1 MANLLKITAQRYYK
15 NMKLPSVFLEK
26 CDFWA
31 KNSIFSKKSTIFV
44 WLIQKKALPLPWI
57 SIEIAQFTID
67 NFTIIHSALIIV
79 KS

>member
-1 MANLLKITAQRYYK
+1 
-15 NMKLPSVFLEK
+15 MKLPSVFLEK

-31 KNSIFSKKSTIFV
+31 KKSIFSRKSMIFV